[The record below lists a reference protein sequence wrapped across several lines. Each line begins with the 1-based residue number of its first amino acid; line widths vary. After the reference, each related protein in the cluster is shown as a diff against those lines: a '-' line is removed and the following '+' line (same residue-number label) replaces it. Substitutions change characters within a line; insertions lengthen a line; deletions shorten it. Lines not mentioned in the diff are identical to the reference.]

1 MKLFFILL
9 IGLCFSDEHRYSVLV
24 LNENSD
30 LIIYKNLSFVKDSF
44 MSITFQDELG
54 HSIDVKHESIQ
65 KIYDSNGSEISKINL
80 VERFAGIKLSK
91 SLSIILPA
99 CGIAIGYFAQH
110 PIIHL
115 LSAGMLVGI
124 NFTTY
129 DLEPNIDNPKK
140 I

>member
-9 IGLCFSDEHRYSVLV
+9 MGLCFSDEHRYSVTV
-24 LNENSD
+24 LNEDSE
-30 LIIYKNLSFVKDSF
+30 LINYKNLYFVEDSF
-44 MSITFQDELG
+44 ISMTFQDELG
-54 HSIDVKHESIQ
+54 NSIDVKHESIQ
-65 KIYDSNGSEISKINL
+65 KIYDFNGNEISKINL

-91 SLSIILPA
+91 SLSILLPA

-129 DLEPNIDNPKK
+129 DLEPTIDNPK
-140 I
+140 